1 MKRLILF
8 LFATLTLSVSAQTQR
23 ELIQAY
29 RNGTLTQEQVDA
41 ARSKIS
47 QPEGVDMKVNR
58 MRTMTA
64 STEDQGR
71 DSLVKRN
78 VATSVK
84 RSVKKSIFGHDLF
97 TNKQLTFEPNLNIAT
112 PTNYL
117 LGPGDELIIDIWG
130 ASQMTINEIIS
141 PEGKVSIAGVGL
153 VSVSGLTIDEATQRL
168 RRQLAVIYEGLR
180 SGTVQM
186 KVSLGSIRS
195 ILVNIAGE
203 VGTAGTYTLPSLA
216 TLFHALHVAGG
227 VNELGSLR
235 SIKLYRSGKLFSEVD
250 VYDYILNGEMGQ
262 DISLREGDL
271 IVVPTYEKL
280 IEVQGEVKRPM
291 YYELKGE
298 ESAADVVKFVGG
310 FTNDANRNLLSV
322 TRSQDGGEYRDFSI
336 ESKDFSSFVMADGD
350 VVFVAGNIDRYE
362 NRVEVQGAVYREGH
376 YAIDDKVKT
385 VKQLIERA
393 GGLRNDAFK
402 ARAILY
408 REKPDWSMEVEA
420 IDLGALMD
428 GTTADIELRTNDMLV
443 ISSISDMQ
451 EEYTVRIFGS
461 VKNPNTYP
469 YADNMTVEDVV
480 VAAGGLLESAATA
493 NVTIT
498 RRIKNP
504 KSVQVSEQLFEI
516 FTIELSDGLA
526 VGDKKGF
533 ELKPFDQIYVR
544 RSPVYVTQGSVTVK
558 GEVAFEGNY
567 PLSHRNMRLS
577 EALKAAGGTTSAAYL
592 EGAYLLRRMTEE
604 EIMQKKALQK
614 MIDAQVRRSQQ
625 KEQEPAS
632 MELDSVML
640 EEVYTVGICLDKALA
655 KPNSDFDVVLRN
667 GDVICI
673 PEYNGT
679 TRVMGAVLYPNT
691 ITYSEGMSV
700 KKYVKSAGGF
710 DLNARKRRAF
720 VIHVNGMVES
730 GLRADVR
737 PGSIIIVPSR
747 APSAGIKWENL
758 HHGLQSTA
766 SLMAVIVST
775 MNLAKYY

>member
-1 MKRLILF
+1 
-8 LFATLTLSVSAQTQR
+8 
-23 ELIQAY
+23 
-29 RNGTLTQEQVDA
+29 LTQEQVDA

-47 QPEGVDMKVNR
+47 QPVGVDMKVNR

-64 STEDQGR
+64 STENQGR

-84 RSVKKSIFGHDLF
+84 RTVKKSIFGHDLF

-130 ASQMTINEIIS
+130 DSQMTINEIIS

-350 VVFVAGNIDRYE
+350 VVFVAGNIDRYK

-544 RSPVYVTQGSVTVK
+544 RSPVYVTQGSVKVK
-558 GEVAFEGNY
+558 G
-567 PLSHRNMRLS
+567 
-577 EALKAAGGTTSAAYL
+577 
-592 EGAYLLRRMTEE
+592 
-604 EIMQKKALQK
+604 
-614 MIDAQVRRSQQ
+614 
-625 KEQEPAS
+625 
-632 MELDSVML
+632 
-640 EEVYTVGICLDKALA
+640 
-655 KPNSDFDVVLRN
+655 
-667 GDVICI
+667 
-673 PEYNGT
+673 
-679 TRVMGAVLYPNT
+679 
-691 ITYSEGMSV
+691 
-700 KKYVKSAGGF
+700 
-710 DLNARKRRAF
+710 
-720 VIHVNGMVES
+720 
-730 GLRADVR
+730 
-737 PGSIIIVPSR
+737 
-747 APSAGIKWENL
+747 
-758 HHGLQSTA
+758 
-766 SLMAVIVST
+766 
-775 MNLAKYY
+775 